1 VGIEGAVFTWL
12 PYYAGTFFERDL
24 ANATLSVYLLA
35 YVPGR
40 VEYTAL
46 VDCLSYLTLLAG
58 IGTLSVPA
66 LAVALVGT
74 TGIGVLV
81 GTFAAGLLVSGFF
94 PVLSAYGVDAAPDYS
109 GPVNATTGATY
120 VGLAVVPVVM
130 GVIAERASIERA
142 MWVPV
147 GLAVALAVLLLA
159 LRATTVSASAPMAT
173 D

>member
-1 VGIEGAVFTWL
+1 VFTWL

-40 VEYTAL
+40 VGYTAL
-46 VDCLSYLTLLAG
+46 VDRLSYLTLLAG
-58 IGTLSVPA
+58 IGTLSVLA

-109 GPVNATTGATY
+109 GPVNALTTGATY